1 MFCDIGMHVQ
11 EVAPFAIHTMQSP
24 ASSILTMPP
33 PGLASIKRHQR
44 LGAAPSL
51 AGLLYIPPPICP
63 RLLLAAALVVMPP
76 CALLTALNN

>member
-44 LGAAPSL
+44 LGAAPGL

-63 RLLLAAALVVMPP
+63 RFAP
-76 CALLTALNN
+76 CCSSGGDATVRIADRTK